1 MDSRAKIVNRLKTL
15 QDIDGVKVTVNDEK
29 KIIFVNFHTERF
41 LDFKFVW
48 SHDHFIGYFTD
59 SEGNESHAV
68 ISIWEPL
75 EAIHFVTAYDLLAR
89 LRAGRREFELW
100 GESEDST

>member
-1 MDSRAKIVNRLKTL
+1 MDKRTKIANRLITL
-15 QDIDGVKVTVNDEK
+15 QDIDGVKVTVKDEK
-29 KIIFVNFHTERF
+29 KIIFVNCDTERF

-48 SHDHFIGYFTD
+48 SHDHFIGYLTD
-59 SEGNESHAV
+59 REGKESYAL

-89 LRAGRREFELW
+89 LRAGRNDFKL
-100 GESEDST
+100 

>member
-1 MDSRAKIVNRLKTL
+1 MDSRTKIVNRLKTL
-15 QDIDGVKVTVNDEK
+15 QAIDGVTVTVNDEK
-29 KIIFVNFHTERF
+29 KIVFVNYQTGRF

-48 SHDHFIGYFTD
+48 SDDHFIGYFTD

-75 EAIHFVTAYDLLAR
+75 EAIHFVTAYDLLAG
-89 LRAGRREFELW
+89 LREEIE
-100 GESEDST
+100 ESEDST

>member
-1 MDSRAKIVNRLKTL
+1 MDSRTKIVNRLKSL
-15 QDIDGVKVTVNDEK
+15 QDIDGVKVTVDDEK
-29 KIIFVNFHTERF
+29 KIIFVHFHTERF

-48 SHDHFIGYFTD
+48 SHDHFTGYFTD

-89 LRAGRREFELW
+89 LRAGRREFEL
-100 GESEDST
+100 

>member
-1 MDSRAKIVNRLKTL
+1 MDSRTKIVNRLKTL
-15 QDIDGVKVTVNDEK
+15 QDIDGVKVTVTDEK
-29 KIIFVNFHTERF
+29 NIIFVNFYTERF

-68 ISIWEPL
+68 ISIEEPL
-75 EAIHFVTAYDLLAR
+75 EAIHFVTAYALLAG
-89 LRAGRREFELW
+89 LREGIE
-100 GESEDST
+100 ESEDST